1 MIPYEARGSTPKL
14 GVYFAIAVL
23 SIAVSSGLANIFA
36 FDHKALPDYIE
47 KWLSNSSPFLIY
59 SLIFTLVN
67 KFLWKWKIPLSNYP
81 IGETLL
87 GIPDISGEYRGN
99 NIILTSNEDDKSVQ
113 PVQAEAEV
121 TITQTWTH
129 IGVTYRG
136 RSSSSEA
143 TAVVFDS
150 SSRVYIK
157 LEFLFELTP
166 SSHDDEGNS
175 QNRNYGVQTSRIFR
189 DGTLQGT
196 WFNGNRRKGSLNL
209 TKKGT

>member
-1 MIPYEARGSTPKL
+1 M
-14 GVYFAIAVL
+14 
-23 SIAVSSGLANIFA
+23 
-36 FDHKALPDYIE
+36 
-47 KWLSNSSPFLIY
+47 
-59 SLIFTLVN
+59 
-67 KFLWKWKIPLSNYP
+67 
-81 IGETLL
+81 L
-87 GIPDISGEYRGN
+87 GIPDISGEYRCYN
-99 NIILTSNEDDKSVQ
+99 EIFTFNEDDKSVQ
-113 PVQAEAEV
+113 RVQAEAEV

-175 QNRNYGVQTSRIFR
+175 QNRTYGVQTSRIFR
-189 DGTLQGT
+189 DGTLEGT
-196 WFNGNRRKGSLNL
+196 WFNGNRRYGSVNL

>member
-14 GVYFAIAVL
+14 SVYFLIAAI
-23 SIAVSSGLANIFA
+23 SIALSSGLANIFA
-36 FDHKALPDYIE
+36 FDHKVLPDYIE

-67 KFLWKWKIPLSNYP
+67 KFLWKICLFNYP

-87 GIPDISGEYRGN
+87 GIPDISGEYRGY
-99 NIILTSNEDDKSVQ
+99 NEIFTLNKVHNSVQ
-113 PVQAEAEV
+113 SVQAKAKV

-129 IGVTYRG
+129 IGVIYYG

-150 SSRVYIK
+150 SSRVFIK
-157 LEFLFELTP
+157 LEFLFKLDP
-166 SSHDDEGNS
+166 SSYDDEGNS
-175 QNRNYGVQTSRIFR
+175 QNINYGVQTSRIDLR
-189 DGTLQGT
+189 DGKLQGK
-196 WFNGNRRKGSLNL
+196 WFNGNRIYGNINL
-209 TKKGT
+209 TKEGT